1 MPFARVVP
9 NLLRSVLRRRAR
21 AGALAV
27 VLVLAMIATAC
38 ANARSGSS
46 SVPPASATPGTVRA
60 AFYYPWFPGGWKQHG
75 IDPYTNFHPSAGY
88 YDGNQV
94 GVVQRQI
101 AAMQYGHISAG
112 IASWWG
118 PGSDTDKHMPTLLQ
132 AASGTSFQWTTYYE
146 NESRGD
152 PSVSTI
158 RADLTYL
165 RDHYWSSPNWLH
177 LDGKPVVFVYADGND
192 GCAMAQRWKD
202 ANTFGAYVVLK
213 VFPGYQSCAAQ
224 PQGWHQYGPASA
236 LQKHLPY
243 SVAVSPGFWKVGEQ
257 PRLARDVNRFRS
269 DVAAMAASSAKFQLV
284 TTFNEWGEGT
294 AVESASEWATP
305 SGYGAYLDALHA
317 YPVAKPS
324 PSVTPAPPPKVT
336 QTTPTTSKAPASPPA
351 VTPAGAVCGTAPS
364 PPARYKH
371 VIWIWMENKSWSD
384 VIGSSNAPYET
395 QLARSCGTATNW
407 GDAGHQFPSEPSYIG
422 ATSGLAGNVLNPFAG
437 DDPPSATVSTTS
449 DNLFRQVRAS
459 GQTERSWQE
468 GMNGNCSTSGTR
480 YAPKHNPAL
489 YFWGAQDRAACAV
502 NDVPMGSATA
512 GPFVDALRNDTLATF
527 NFVTPDLCNDTHNCP
542 VATGDAFLAALVPKV
557 VASPSYQRGETAL
570 FVVWDEDT
578 PIPNMV
584 VAPSVR
590 PGTVVTTPVSHYS
603 ALRATEEMLGL
614 PLLGA
619 AQNAPSLR
627 GLFNI

>member
-1 MPFARVVP
+1 
-9 NLLRSVLRRRAR
+9 LRSVLRRRAR
-21 AGALAV
+21 AGALGV

-38 ANARSGSS
+38 ANARSS

-60 AFYYPWFPGGWKQHG
+60 AFYYPWFPGGWEQHG

-118 PGSDTDKHMPTLLQ
+118 PGSDTDKHMPALLQ
-132 AASGTSFQWTTYYE
+132 AASGTSFQWTAYYE

-257 PRLARDVNRFRS
+257 PRLARDVNRFRD
-269 DVAAMAASSAKFQLV
+269 DVAAMTTSGAKFQLV

-294 AVESASEWATP
+294 AVESASEWATA
-305 SGYGAYLDALHA
+305 SGYGAYLDVLHA

-324 PSVTPAPPPKVT
+324 PSVTRVPPVKVT
-336 QTTPTTSKAPASPPA
+336 ETTPTTPTTKAPTPPA
-351 VTPAGAVCGTAPS
+351 STASAPSAGAVCGTATS
-364 PPARYKH
+364 RPARYKH

-384 VIGSSNAPYET
+384 VIGSSKAPYET
-395 QLARSCGTATNW
+395 QLARSCGTAANW

-422 ATSGLAGNVLNPFAG
+422 ATSGLEGNALNPFSG
-437 DDPPSATVSTTS
+437 DAKPSATVSTTA
-449 DNLFRQVRAS
+449 DNIFRQVRAS

-480 YAPKHNPAL
+480 YAPKHNPAM
-489 YFWGAQDRAACAV
+489 YFWGAQDRAACAA
-502 NDVPMGSATA
+502 NDVPMGSASA
-512 GPFVDALRNDTLATF
+512 GPFVDALRNDTLATY
-527 NFVTPDLCNDTHNCP
+527 NFVTPDLCNDTHDCP
-542 VATGDAFLAALVPKV
+542 VAAGDAFLATLVPKII
-557 VASPSYQRGETAL
+557 ASPAYQRGDTAL

-603 ALRATEEMLGL
+603 VLRATEEMLGL

-619 AQNAPSLR
+619 ANNAPSLR